1 MAVGGGPLVGMV
13 IVVPALAVREQ
24 RHELHELVVAAV
36 VSDLVVAI
44 APDVGRRIKN
54 SRSMALR
61 QRSPG

>member
-24 RHELHELVVAAV
+24 RHELVVAAV